1 MITLDDSQ
9 FFAKGGERKCFVHPE
24 DASKLIKIQYDNS
37 LGRNQNTLDLHY
49 YNHLKQR
56 VSDFSGIANFHGQVE
71 TNLGGGLVFDIVR
84 NYDGKLAQTFEDMV
98 RKSFFSSQQEMSL
111 LEELQQYLT
120 KHLIVF
126 GDVVLSNI
134 LCQEY
139 AKNAF
144 KLIIVDGLG
153 ARRFNFKLWLQNR
166 SNAYAKIRIN
176 MQYEKLLLKY
186 QQIKAQS

>member
-1 MITLDDSQ
+1 M
-9 FFAKGGERKCFVHPE
+9 
-24 DASKLIKIQYDNS
+24 
-37 LGRNQNTLDLHY
+37 
-49 YNHLKQR
+49 
-56 VSDFSGIANFHGQVE
+56 
-71 TNLGGGLVFDIVR
+71 FDIVR

-98 RKSFFSSQQEMSL
+98 RKNFFSSQQEMSL

-120 KHLIVF
+120 EHLIVF

-166 SNAYAKIRIN
+166 SDAYAKIRIN